1 MTDFIFH
8 FSAAAALLTAV
19 ALRFFSPD
27 SRAARLGALWVLAW
41 VLGVYFT
48 WRLGQTVIWGEWSF
62 TAIYT
67 QALMAMELLWLFDV
81 VHGLHFHAYGRRP
94 LALTDGSALR
104 QASVDVVIASYNE
117 PRDILEK
124 TLLCARRLVW
134 SGPVRIHVLDDGK
147 RAWLAQLCQELD
159 VRYLSRPDNRG
170 AKAGNINHGLDFL
183 HGDFALLLDADFL
196 VAPDAIEKL
205 IAPMADAQVAV
216 VQSPQDFYNPD
227 PIQRS
232 LGLDGLSPTDQV
244 HFFNG
249 ILHARDNGDAAFF
262 CGTSGLL
269 RTRALK
275 DIAGFPT
282 ESITEDI
289 FLTLKLKARGWRSV
303 TIEDAVATG
312 LSPQSMD
319 DLFAQRRRW
328 GEGAVQ
334 MNSHIW
340 RSGQEWLRSL
350 GWSQRLKFFPV
361 YWVISYPVR
370 LVSLVVPQLCLLLGW
385 QPLVNAPLQELMLAQ
400 GAVFVALVAFNQ
412 WMAGSRSQMLVSQ
425 IWHDL
430 LALRLTPYFL
440 LRLFK
445 PHGQLVFAVTPKGS
459 DARPG
464 RPSPRRFDL
473 LVNAL
478 LVLTLAALAA
488 GLSSADTSGVALA
501 SVFWSGVNLV
511 RLWLVRA
518 SLRREQA
525 ALCEELQVPA
535 RLLPEL
541 WVDGMPAME
550 LGEFGASESALQG
563 GPGVGERQ
571 LALLHD
577 GGKRQIG
584 RTDALGRIHFHTVD
598 GRSLWLSRLTAASL
612 ALGRERLH
620 GDYSTARALAQTFKS
635 SLT

>member
-1 MTDFIFH
+1 MTDFIFY
-8 FSAAAALLTAV
+8 FTAAAAALTGL
-19 ALRFFSPD
+19 ALRWLPPT
-27 SRAARLGALWVLAW
+27 SRAARLGALLVLAW
-41 VLGVYFT
+41 VLGVYFA

-62 TAIYT
+62 AAIYT
-67 QALMAMELLWLFDV
+67 QALMAMELLWLVDV

-94 LALTDGSALR
+94 LDLREGAALN

-134 SGPVRIHVLDDGK
+134 SGPVQIHVLDDGK
-147 RAWLAQLCQELD
+147 RDWLAQLCQDLD
-159 VRYLSRPDNRG
+159 IRYLSRPDNQG
-170 AKAGNINHGLDFL
+170 AKAGNINHGLDYL

-196 VAPDAIEKL
+196 VAPEAIEKL
-205 IAPMADAQVAV
+205 IEPMADPRVAV

-232 LGLDGLSPTDQV
+232 LGLEGLSPTDQV

-249 ILHARDNGDAAFF
+249 ILHARDNGEAAFF
-262 CGTSGLL
+262 CGTSGLI

-289 FLTLKLKARGWRSV
+289 FLTLKLKASGWRSV
-303 TIEDAVATG
+303 TIDDAVATG

-340 RSGQEWLRSL
+340 RTGQGWLRSL
-350 GWSQRLKFFPV
+350 GLVQRLKFFPV

-370 LVSLVVPQLCLLLGW
+370 LLSLLVPQLCLLLGW
-385 QPLVNAPLQELMLAQ
+385 QPLVNAPLEQLVLAQ
-400 GAVFVALVAFNQ
+400 GAVFLALVAFNH
-412 WMAGSRSQMLVSQ
+412 WMAGSRSQLLVSQ

-440 LRLFK
+440 LRIFK

-459 DARPG
+459 DARGG
-464 RPSPRRFDL
+464 RPPTRRFDM
-473 LVNAL
+473 LVNVL
-478 LVLTLAALAA
+478 LLLTLAAMVVGVTAA
-488 GLSSADTSGVALA
+488 QASGVVLA
-501 SVFWSGVNLV
+501 SVFWSAVNLV

-518 SLRREQA
+518 SLRREQSVQA
-525 ALCEELQVPA
+525 EELQVPA

-541 WVDGMPAME
+541 WVDGMPVLA
-550 LGEFGASESALQG
+550 LGEFGVSESALSG
-563 GPGVGERQ
+563 GPGVGQRE
-571 LALLHD
+571 LALLHN
-577 GGKRQIG
+577 GVKRHIG
-584 RTDALGRIHFHTVD
+584 RTDALGRIDFHSPD
-598 GRSLWLSRLTAASL
+598 CRGLWLSRLTAASL
-612 ALGRERLH
+612 ALGRQRLH
-620 GDYSTARALAQTFKS
+620 GDYNTARALARTFKS
-635 SLT
+635 ALT